1 MRTKENYKGITY
13 DVTFDKEFEVVRP
26 NKYTFKFILKR
37 EEDIDEEMMKRFS
50 TDIHIQIA
58 TIGCV
63 VLFTNLPR
71 AEGLS
76 VIPHVSNTPLIDEV
90 YRMIENGEC
99 I

>member
-1 MRTKENYKGITY
+1 MKTKPNNKGITF
-13 DVTFDKEFEVVRP
+13 DVTFDKEFQVVRP
-26 NKYTFKFILKR
+26 KYTFEFILRR

-50 TDIHIQIA
+50 TDIRIQIA

-71 AEGLS
+71 VERHS
-76 VIPHVSNTPLIDEV
+76 IIPYVSNAPLLEAV
-90 YRMIENGEC
+90 YKMIENGEC

>member
-1 MRTKENYKGITY
+1 MRTKPNYKGESFE
-13 DVTFDKEFEVVRP
+13 VTFDKVFEVRR
-26 NKYTFKFILKR
+26 NYTFKFILKK
-37 EEDIDEEMMKRFS
+37 EEDIDEVMMKRFG

-71 AEGLS
+71 VEKLS
-76 VIPHVSNTPLIDEV
+76 FIPYESNAPLIDEV
-90 YRMIENGEC
+90 YKMIEKGNC

>member
-1 MRTKENYKGITY
+1 MRTKPNYKGESY
-13 DVTFDKEFEVVRP
+13 EVTFDKPFTIKR
-26 NKYTFKFILKR
+26 NYTFEFILKR
-37 EEDIDEEMMKRFS
+37 EEDIDPLMMKRFG

-71 AEGLS
+71 VEKLS
-76 VIPHVSNTPLIDEV
+76 FIPYESNAPLIDEV
-90 YRMIENGEC
+90 YRMIENGDC

>member
-1 MRTKENYKGITY
+1 MRTKENYRGQSFV
-13 DVTFDKEFEVVRP
+13 VTFDKVFKVVRP
-26 NKYTFKFILKR
+26 YYTFEFILKR
-37 EEDIDEEMMKRFS
+37 EEEIDPSMMENYA

-58 TIGCV
+58 TVGCV

-71 AEGLS
+71 VERLS
-76 VIPHVSNTPLIDEV
+76 VIPHVSNAPLIDEV